1 MKYWFALFIGFCF
14 ASCSSKKED
23 KVPALPEIKWDM
35 QRLDRSFANA
45 SSALAVDSILKK
57 HPEIAVG
64 YFSCPPEKTPLLAR
78 DLYQLFN
85 NPALRK
91 FYDQSQDSSFFG
103 GGRLEKELKIAF
115 QRVQKEFPGMKT
127 PKIRTVFS
135 GFGGLGSEFTAQ
147 HLQVSDSLIV
157 IGLDFFMG
165 KKGLYLPPNVYDY
178 QMRRLE
184 PRALVGQV
192 MLQYSAFLNKQN
204 EEDHSLLSDMIW
216 YGKGYAFT
224 KTIVPEVADS
234 LLFGYTAQELLE
246 TNAFQK
252 QVWEYFIDKK
262 LLFNKEEL
270 IKSRYLGERP
280 KTPEIGPACPGSI
293 GRWVG
298 YTIVQ
303 HYWAANPKL
312 SISKIMADQ
321 DFNRIFLKSA
331 YRGEALKT
339 N

>member
-14 ASCSSKKED
+14 VSCSSSKED

-45 SSALAVDSILKK
+45 SSALTIDSILKK
-57 HPEIAVG
+57 HPEITIG
-64 YFSCPPEKTPLLAR
+64 YFSCPPEKTPFLAR
-78 DLYQLFN
+78 DIYQLFQ

-103 GGRLEKELKIAF
+103 GDRLEKELKIAF
-115 QRVQKEFPGMKT
+115 QRLQKEFPGMKT

-178 QMRRLE
+178 QIRRLE

-224 KTIVPEVADS
+224 KTIVPELADS
-234 LLFGYTAQELLE
+234 LLFGYTNQELIE

-252 QVWEYFIDKK
+252 DVWEHFIDKK

-270 IKSRYLGERP
+270 IKSKYLGERP

>member
-1 MKYWFALFIGFCF
+1 MKYWIGLFVMIFF
-14 ASCSSKKED
+14 ASCSSQKEEN
-23 KVPALPEIKWDM
+23 KEALPEINWDM
-35 QRLDRSFANA
+35 QRMDRAFTEA
-45 SSALAVDSILKK
+45 SSEQVIDSILKK
-57 HPEIAVG
+57 HPEISIG
-64 YFSCPPEKTPLLAR
+64 YFSCPPEKTPILAR
-78 DLYQLFN
+78 DLYQLFQ

-91 FYDQSQDSSFFG
+91 FYEQSQDSSFFG
-103 GGRLEKELKIAF
+103 GDRLEKELKVAF
-115 QRVQKEFPGMKT
+115 QHVQKEFPGLKT

-135 GFGGLGSEFTAQ
+135 GFGGLGTEFTAQ
-147 HLQVSDSLIV
+147 HVQVSDSLIV

-178 QMRRLE
+178 QLRRLE

-192 MLQYSAFLNKQN
+192 ILQYSAFLNKQN
-204 EEDHSLLSDMIW
+204 EEDHTLLSDMIW

-224 KTIVPEVADS
+224 KTIVPELADS
-234 LLFGYTAQELLE
+234 LLFGYTNQELVE

-252 QVWEYFIDKK
+252 QVWEHFIDKK

-270 IKSRYLGERP
+270 VKNKYLGERP

-312 SISKIMADQ
+312 SIAKIMADQ
-321 DFNRIFLKSA
+321 DYNRIFLKSA
-331 YRGEALKT
+331 YRGEAQTT

>member
-1 MKYWFALFIGFCF
+1 MKHGIALLVLIFI
-14 ASCSSKKED
+14 ASCSSQKEE
-23 KVPALPEIKWDM
+23 KMEALPEINWDM
-35 QRLDRSFANA
+35 QRLDRAFAEA
-45 SSALAVDSILKK
+45 RSEQAIDSILQK
-57 HPEIAVG
+57 HPEISIG
-64 YFSCPPEKTPLLAR
+64 YFSCPPEKTPFLAR
-78 DLYQLFN
+78 DLYQLFQ

-91 FYDQSQDSSFFG
+91 FYEQSQDSSYFG
-103 GGRLEKELKIAF
+103 GDRLEKELKVAF
-115 QRVQKEFPGMKT
+115 QHVQKEFPGLKT

-135 GFGGLGSEFTAQ
+135 GFGGMGTEFTAQ
-147 HLQVSDSLIV
+147 HVQVSDSLIV

-178 QMRRLE
+178 QLRRLE

-192 MLQYSAFLNKQN
+192 ILQYSAFLNKQN
-204 EEDHSLLSDMIW
+204 EEDHTLLSDMIW

-224 KTIVPEVADS
+224 KTIVPDLADS
-234 LLFGYTAQELLE
+234 LLFGYTHQELVE

-252 QVWEYFIDKK
+252 QVWEHFIDKK

-270 IKSRYLGERP
+270 IKSKYLGERP

-312 SISKIMADQ
+312 SIAKIMADQ
-321 DFNRIFLKSA
+321 DYNRMFLKSA
-331 YRGEALKT
+331 YRGEAQTTK
-339 N
+339 

>member
-1 MKYWFALFIGFCF
+1 MKHLIGFFIVLCF
-14 ASCSSKKED
+14 ASCSSNKEGD
-23 KVPALPEIKWDM
+23 VKQLPEIKWDM

-45 SSALAVDSILKK
+45 PSELAMDSILKK
-57 HPEIAVG
+57 HPEIGIG
-64 YFSCPPEKTPLLAR
+64 YFSCPPDKTPLLAR
-78 DLYQLFN
+78 DLYQLFQ

-91 FYDQSQDSSFFG
+91 FYEQSQDSSFFG
-103 GGRLEKELKIAF
+103 GDRLEKELKIAF

-135 GFGGLGSEFTAQ
+135 GFGGLGSEFSAQ
-147 HLQVSDSLIV
+147 HLQVTDSLIV

-165 KKGLYLPPNVYDY
+165 KKGLYMPPNVYDY
-178 QMRRLE
+178 QIRRLE
-184 PRALVGQV
+184 PRALVGQII
-192 MLQYSAFLNKQN
+192 LQYSAFLNKQN
-204 EEDHSLLSDMIW
+204 EEDHTLLSDMIW

-224 KTIVPEVADS
+224 KTIVPELADS
-234 LLFGYTAQELLE
+234 LLFGYTTQELLE

-252 QVWEYFIDKK
+252 QVWEHFIDNK

-270 IKSRYLGERP
+270 TKNKYLGERP

-298 YTIVQ
+298 YTLVQ

-321 DFNRIFLKSA
+321 DFNRMFLKSA
-331 YRGEALKT
+331 YRGEALTTK
-339 N
+339 

>member
-14 ASCSSKKED
+14 ASCSSSKED
-23 KVPALPEIKWDM
+23 KDPALPEIKWDM

-45 SSALAVDSILKK
+45 SSALTIDSILKK
-57 HPEIAVG
+57 HPEITIG
-64 YFSCPPEKTPLLAR
+64 YFSCPPEKTPFLAR
-78 DLYQLFN
+78 DIYQLFQ

-103 GGRLEKELKIAF
+103 GDRLEKELKIAF
-115 QRVQKEFPGMKT
+115 QRVQQEFPGMKT

-135 GFGGLGSEFTAQ
+135 GFGGLGSEFMAQ

-178 QMRRLE
+178 QIRRLE
-184 PRALVGQV
+184 PKALVGQV
-192 MLQYSAFLNKQN
+192 ILQYSAFLNKQN

-224 KTIVPEVADS
+224 KTIVPELADS
-234 LLFGYTAQELLE
+234 LLFGYTTQELIE

-252 QVWEYFIDKK
+252 DVWEHFIDKK

-270 IKSRYLGERP
+270 IKSKYLGERP